1 MSLSFADAAKAKQL
15 REYFAEH
22 GRIYI
27 VVDATSDDVDLPDFL
42 KGDPALRLVL
52 NARMPQIIHIRD
64 DSLVSDFSF
73 SGSTYPCVVPMHT
86 IWAAYLPEGD
96 LEQGVIWDDSVP
108 EMIRAIVKAVR
119 SNMADSEDQTG
130 DKTEDQEAPATNAQE
145 TAEETTEDTS
155 VASTITVINGGG
167 SEKETASDDDEKP
180 KKRKTDH
187 LRVVK

>member
-27 VVDATSDDVDLPDFL
+27 VVDATSDDVDVPDSL

-52 NARMPQIIHIRD
+52 NSRMPQIIHIRED
-64 DSLVSDFSF
+64 FLESNFSF
-73 SGSTYPCVVPMHT
+73 SGVSYPCKIPMFK

-96 LEQGVIWDDSVP
+96 LEQGIIWDDCVP

-119 SNMADSEDQTG
+119 SNMSDEELEADVSEEMQASAP
-130 DKTEDQEAPATNAQE
+130 EANNAD
-145 TAEETTEDTS
+145 AAPTS
-155 VASTITVINGGG
+155 MITVIEGGG
-167 SEKETASDDDEKP
+167 SKADSQSGEPVKER
-180 KKRKTDH
+180 KKGH
-187 LRVVK
+187 LRIVK

>member
-27 VVDATSDDVDLPDFL
+27 VVDATSDDVDLPDSL

-52 NARMPQIIHIRD
+52 NSRMPQMIHIRD
-64 DSLVSDFSF
+64 DALESNFSF
-73 SGSTYPCVVPMHT
+73 SGVSYPCKIPMHK

-96 LEQGVIWDDSVP
+96 LDQGLIWEESVP
-108 EMIRAIVKAVR
+108 EMIRAIVQAV
-119 SNMADSEDQTG
+119 SSHMPDDAEL
-130 DKTEDQEAPATNAQE
+130 QEESISAQVPVETPAEEKPAPA
-145 TAEETTEDTS
+145 S
-155 VASTITVINGGG
+155 IKIIKGGG
-167 SEKETASDDDEKP
+167 SDKAEATEDKQPKE
-180 KKRKTDH
+180 RKTGH